1 MLHPPRQQAAPRT
14 DAVRWRIRDDQTGR
28 KAARL
33 RLLTVCV
40 RAATLGAVQP
50 LWPFADVSEDVSVER
65 GENLTTPEPSPDGMR
80 RAELVDRAQAGDVGA
95 FGELYDEYSLTVYRY
110 IYARVSSS
118 ALAEDLTSE
127 TFVRAL
133 RALDSFRWQGRDF
146 GAWLVTIAR
155 NLITDHYKSG
165 RVRLE
170 VVTDEIETHDRQ
182 TEGPEIDV
190 LAAATAEVLRDA
202 VAGLP
207 DEQRD
212 CLTMRFFAGLSIA
225 ETAKA
230 LEKSEGAVKQ
240 LQLRAVRHLAKVI
253 PKDLR

>member
-1 MLHPPRQQAAPRT
+1 
-14 DAVRWRIRDDQTGR
+14 
-28 KAARL
+28 
-33 RLLTVCV
+33 
-40 RAATLGAVQP
+40 
-50 LWPFADVSEDVSVER
+50 
-65 GENLTTPEPSPDGMR
+65 MR

-182 TEGPEIDV
+182 TEGPEVDV

-202 VAGLP
+202 VASLP
-207 DEQRD
+207 ER
-212 CLTMRFFAGLSIA
+212 
-225 ETAKA
+225 
-230 LEKSEGAVKQ
+230 
-240 LQLRAVRHLAKVI
+240 
-253 PKDLR
+253 

>member
-1 MLHPPRQQAAPRT
+1 
-14 DAVRWRIRDDQTGR
+14 
-28 KAARL
+28 
-33 RLLTVCV
+33 
-40 RAATLGAVQP
+40 
-50 LWPFADVSEDVSVER
+50 
-65 GENLTTPEPSPDGMR
+65 MR

-110 IYARVSSS
+110 IYARVSSA

-170 VVTDEIETHDRQ
+170 VVTDEIETHDRE
-182 TEGPEIDV
+182 TEGPEVDV
-190 LAAATAEVLRDA
+190 LAAATAEVLRNA
-202 VAGLP
+202 VGALP

-225 ETAKA
+225 ETARA
-230 LEKSEGAVKQ
+230 LDKSEGAVKQ

-253 PKDLR
+253 PRDLR

>member
-1 MLHPPRQQAAPRT
+1 
-14 DAVRWRIRDDQTGR
+14 
-28 KAARL
+28 
-33 RLLTVCV
+33 
-40 RAATLGAVQP
+40 
-50 LWPFADVSEDVSVER
+50 VSNDVSVER
-65 GENLTTPEPSPDGMR
+65 GDNLTTPEPSPDGMR

>member
-1 MLHPPRQQAAPRT
+1 
-14 DAVRWRIRDDQTGR
+14 
-28 KAARL
+28 
-33 RLLTVCV
+33 
-40 RAATLGAVQP
+40 
-50 LWPFADVSEDVSVER
+50 
-65 GENLTTPEPSPDGMR
+65 LTTPEPSPDGMR
-80 RAELVDRAQAGDVGA
+80 RAELVDRAQAGDVDA

-190 LAAATAEVLRDA
+190 LAAATAEVLREA
-202 VAGLP
+202 VAALP
-207 DEQRD
+207 EEQRD

>member
-1 MLHPPRQQAAPRT
+1 M
-14 DAVRWRIRDDQTGR
+14 
-28 KAARL
+28 
-33 RLLTVCV
+33 
-40 RAATLGAVQP
+40 
-50 LWPFADVSEDVSVER
+50 
-65 GENLTTPEPSPDGMR
+65 TTPEPSPDGMR

-212 CLTMRFFAGLSIA
+212 CLTMRFFAGPACLVIDELGYLPLPGDGAAALFQVINQRYLKSSTILCTNVGIA
-225 ETAKA
+225 DWANVFGDATAAAAMLDRLLHRAAVVGIDGPSYRLRSHQKHVTV
-230 LEKSEGAVKQ
+230 LREGVNARVS
-240 LQLRAVRHLAKVI
+240 
-253 PKDLR
+253 

>member
-1 MLHPPRQQAAPRT
+1 
-14 DAVRWRIRDDQTGR
+14 
-28 KAARL
+28 
-33 RLLTVCV
+33 
-40 RAATLGAVQP
+40 
-50 LWPFADVSEDVSVER
+50 
-65 GENLTTPEPSPDGMR
+65 MR

-133 RALDSFRWQGRDF
+133 RALDSFR
-146 GAWLVTIAR
+146 
-155 NLITDHYKSG
+155 